1 MIRKLIWLFVGYVV
15 LRTVAPDVAAA
26 LVGIAI
32 ASIVTAIN
40 LVGPVVASVIAQF
53 SGQDVTNAT
62 AAILLTL
69 GVLLA
74 LYVWGPATRRLK
86 RVARR

>member
-1 MIRKLIWLFVGYVV
+1 MIKKLLWLFAIYVV
-15 LRTVAPDVAAA
+15 LRTVAPDMAAV
-26 LVGIAI
+26 LVGIVI
-32 ASIVTAIN
+32 ASIVTAIE
-40 LVGPVVASVIAQF
+40 LVGPVVASVIAQV

-74 LYVWGPATRRLK
+74 LYIRTPAK
-86 RVARR
+86 RGMKKLTK